1 MYKNILIP
9 VALDKEHDT
18 QASFE
23 AARQLADAGRCF
35 HRCATSK
42 NLFPAY
48 VGSQIPSEVL
58 AHTRHEIL
66 ENLHQTA
73 SEISDAKVQLIS
85 GHAGRA
91 IVDFANQNDV
101 DCIVLAS
108 HKPGFEDIFLGSTAN
123 RVVHHAKCSV
133 HVIR

>member
-18 QASFE
+18 QASFK
-23 AARQLADAGRCF
+23 AARQLADADAVF
-35 HRCATSK
+35 TVVHVQEPI
-42 NLFPAY
+42 PAY

-58 AHTRHEIL
+58 ANTRHEIL
-66 ENLHQTA
+66 ESLHQAT

>member
-18 QASFE
+18 QASFK
-23 AARQLADAGRCF
+23 AARQLADADAVF
-35 HRCATSK
+35 TVVHVHEPI
-42 NLFPAY
+42 PAY

-66 ENLHQTA
+66 ENLHNTA

-91 IVDFANQNDV
+91 IVDFANQSDA